1 MAEQKLLFHPS
12 LALFTD
18 FYELT
23 MAYGYW
29 KAGIQD
35 KEAVFHLTFRN
46 NPFQGG
52 FAVACGL
59 EYVID
64 YLKHFRFA
72 DDDLNHLASFH
83 GIDGKPI
90 FNSEFLKYLSGFR
103 FECDLDA
110 VPEGTVVFPHEPLV
124 RVKGPLIQ
132 SQILES
138 VFLNFINFQTL
149 IATKAARVCLAAE
162 GDDVVEFGMRRAQGI
177 DGALAASRASYIGGC
192 SSTSNVLAGKLFGIP
207 VKGTHAHSWVMAFG
221 DELEAFRAYA
231 KAIPNNCIFLV
242 DTHDSIDGI
251 NRAIHVAKE
260 MRAEGHKLIGIRLDS
275 GDLAYLSRL
284 ARKMLDDAGFPNVK
298 VVVSN
303 ELDEHTIAS
312 VKHEGGKVDI
322 WGIGTKLVTAHDDP
336 ALGGIYKLSAIRN
349 RNEKWQYKVK
359 ISEQTIKINNPGI
372 HQVRRY
378 FKAGENIADVIY
390 DEGTDLSK
398 GCTIVD
404 QTDMTRQKIIEAS
417 TSFSDLLVPV
427 FRSGKCVYEMPSI
440 RDIRI
445 KVHDELERFH
455 SGIKRFVN
463 PHRYPAGI
471 EKSLFDLKT
480 NLVLKTKKLH
490 QAAV

>member
-242 DTHDSIDGI
+242 DTYDSIDGI

>member
-1 MAEQKLLFHPS
+1 M
-12 LALFTD
+12 
-18 FYELT
+18 
-23 MAYGYW
+23 
-29 KAGIQD
+29 
-35 KEAVFHLTFRN
+35 
-46 NPFQGG
+46 
-52 FAVACGL
+52 
-59 EYVID
+59 
-64 YLKHFRFA
+64 
-72 DDDLNHLASFH
+72 
-83 GIDGKPI
+83 
-90 FNSEFLKYLSGFR
+90 
-103 FECDLDA
+103 
-110 VPEGTVVFPHEPLV
+110 
-124 RVKGPLIQ
+124 
-132 SQILES
+132 
-138 VFLNFINFQTL
+138 
-149 IATKAARVCLAAE
+149 
-162 GDDVVEFGMRRAQGI
+162 
-177 DGALAASRASYIGGC
+177 GGC
-192 SSTSNVLAGKLFGIP
+192 PSTSNVLAGKLFGIP

-242 DTHDSIDGI
+242 DTYDSIDGI